1 VNLKESYEKLLY
13 ALLITQKIIPII
25 PLSPGG
31 GEGEHTMST
40 PTSILPP
47 AYRRQASRPPAQ
59 KSLWL
64 GEGRIR
70 LGSFHVLWEANRP

>member
-47 AYRRQASRPPAQ
+47 AYRRQASR
-59 KSLWL
+59 
-64 GEGRIR
+64 GRIR